1 MTTHDIDSTTDLFQA
16 QDTLPENIRAI
27 IDYHTTLIENND
39 GDATLLCREFL
50 ADIESH
56 GYTFDYG
63 LDGVPYDLQR
73 IDLPA

>member
-1 MTTHDIDSTTDLFQA
+1 MNSFDIDSTTDLFQA
-16 QDTLPENIRAI
+16 QETLPEHIRAI
-27 IDYHTTLIENND
+27 IDHHTNLIENND

-50 ADIESH
+50 AAIEPE

-73 IDLPA
+73 ISLPA

>member
-16 QDTLPENIRAI
+16 QDTLPENVRAI
-27 IDYHTTLIENND
+27 IDYHTILIENDD
-39 GDATLLCREFL
+39 GNAYLLCRDFL
-50 ADIESH
+50 ADIEPH

-73 IDLPA
+73 IELPA